1 MTEPLKT
8 KRQNDLDPQ
17 LPVPAE
23 GQLEAGQLEAEPC
36 LRAEPC
42 LSASKAEPCLQ
53 ADPPPSAAAGQRQAG
68 P

>member
-1 MTEPLKT
+1 MASTMTEPLKT
-8 KRQNDLDPQ
+8 KRQNHLDPQ

-42 LSASKAEPCLQ
+42 L
-53 ADPPPSAAAGQRQAG
+53 
-68 P
+68 